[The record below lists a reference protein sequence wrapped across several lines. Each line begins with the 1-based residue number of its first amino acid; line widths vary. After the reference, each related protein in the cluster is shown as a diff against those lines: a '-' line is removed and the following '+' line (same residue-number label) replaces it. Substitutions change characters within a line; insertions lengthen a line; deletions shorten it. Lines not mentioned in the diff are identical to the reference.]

1 LRLESVKEGSALRLT
16 HNEWHEWQPDGVTVR
31 SFSATLD
38 GSVIT
43 LRATAGPLAVLEA
56 PTKDK
61 PWTESP
67 PIEYQGSSLVLAA
80 RRWDAAR
87 ILCDLF
93 EDGRALRTGK
103 TLEEARAAP
112 PLKRLNPTYYGVLL
126 ITWSPAMAT
135 IAMIRQGLLYVTIA
149 NAWAWVFAILV
160 TLGASLVFSRLGH
173 MARAAVEKS
182 GQEVG
187 AKTALIVIAVVVATW
202 AVPAILV
209 AGPMHHMLG
218 GN

>member
-1 LRLESVKEGSALRLT
+1 MRLT
-16 HNEWHEWQPDGVTVR
+16 HNEWHEWQPEGVTIR

-43 LRATAGPLAVLEA
+43 LRATEGPLVELEA

-61 PWTESP
+61 PWTESRR
-67 PIEYQGSSLVLAA
+67 IEYQGRSLVLAA
-80 RRWDAAR
+80 RRWDADR
-87 ILCDLF
+87 IRCDLF
-93 EDGRALRTGK
+93 EDGRALRTGQ
-103 TLEEARAAP
+103 TLDEARAAP
-112 PLKRLNPTYYGVLL
+112 PLKRPNPTYYGVLL

-135 IAMIRQGLLYVTIA
+135 IAMVRQGLLYVTST
-149 NAWAWVFAILV
+149 NVWMWILAV
-160 TLGASLVFSRLGH
+160 LITLGASLVFSRLGH
-173 MARAAVEKS
+173 MAREAVEKS